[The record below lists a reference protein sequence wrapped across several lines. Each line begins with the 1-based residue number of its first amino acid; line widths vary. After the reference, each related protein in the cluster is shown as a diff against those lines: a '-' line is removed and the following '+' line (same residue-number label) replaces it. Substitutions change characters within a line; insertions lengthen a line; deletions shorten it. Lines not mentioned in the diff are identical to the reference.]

1 MTPSKRRILAPKKL
15 SSQTC
20 ANYFLILETLFSC
33 VLWIWN
39 KVWFDA
45 VREGVPG
52 ASGQFDLKASQV
64 QSLLTDKPQLLCLD
78 CDHLMSHHIALQ
90 SVLGKRE
97 SKAGTLFPQ
106 FSALSPACSFALY
119 SLLSWTQFAFAQ
131 LSQSFPFYRTQVNL
145 RSDLW
150 VWMSLQEVCES

>member
-1 MTPSKRRILAPKKL
+1 M
-15 SSQTC
+15 
-20 ANYFLILETLFSC
+20 
-33 VLWIWN
+33 
-39 KVWFDA
+39 WFDA

-64 QSLLTDKPQLLCLD
+64 QSLLTDKPRLLD

-106 FSALSPACSFALY
+106 FLSDPGK
-119 SLLSWTQFAFAQ
+119 
-131 LSQSFPFYRTQVNL
+131 PKV
-145 RSDLW
+145 RSMGLDVPPRGL
-150 VWMSLQEVCES
+150 